1 MASVPGGAA
10 RPLRMRAP
18 DEPSPVGRV
27 VAYCLLACWAF
38 VVLFPLY
45 WLAITSVKLPVDVNS
60 GPFYLPWIDFQ
71 PSLHAWRYLF
81 VDMLNDTLRPY
92 VNTVIAALAS
102 SLIAVA
108 LGSMAA
114 YALVR
119 ITYRPRL
126 GSILM
131 FVLCVLA
138 GIVLVVVLGLHWLL
152 AVAVA
157 LALFALLLLGFGR
170 RFRRS
175 LGNNDIAFWMV
186 SQRILPPVT
195 AVVPIYVLFQ
205 HVGLL
210 DTRTALIITYVAVN
224 IPKGIT
230 ATLTGIL
237 FNVQASSNFD
247 PQSATYDIRQGVSD
261 GNGGTSVAS
270 GTGNITV
277 ATTGRTFI
285 GLSEFSVLVT
295 LTTPQALT
303 GGEEYW
309 FNLTPQCT
317 DGAVDGSCSVGR
329 IFLSNTTEMANE
341 QFGHASPPYESF
353 LNSSYFGFTW
363 TNWCDAS
370 LGLVHGQCRFASFGL
385 VGTAKKD

>member
-1 MASVPGGAA
+1 MASVPGGIA

-18 DEPSPVGRV
+18 DDPTPIGRV
-27 VAYCLLACWAF
+27 VAYFLLACWAF

-45 WLAITSVKLPVDVNS
+45 WLGITSVKLPVDVNS
-60 GPFYLPWIDFQ
+60 GPFYLPWIDFE

-102 SLIAVA
+102 SVIAVA
-108 LGSMAA
+108 FGSMAA

-131 FVLCVLA
+131 FVLSVLA

-157 LALFALLLLGFGR
+157 LALFALLLLGFAR
-170 RFRRS
+170 RFRRA

-224 IPKGIT
+224 IPIVVWLMRDFFFSIPLELEEAALVDG
-230 ATLTGIL
+230 ATRYRI
-237 FNVQASSNFD
+237 FW
-247 PQSATYDIRQGVSD
+247 
-261 GNGGTSVAS
+261 SVVLPLSRPGLA
-270 GTGNITV
+270 
-277 ATTGRTFI
+277 ATFI
-285 GLSEFSVLVT
+285 LVLIMAWNEYLLALFLSSANAQTMPLLVAAQNATRGPQWWYMSVLIIVMILPVT
-295 LTTPQALT
+295 VLAILLERFITRGL
-303 GGEEYW
+303 
-309 FNLTPQCT
+309 LI
-317 DGAVDGSCSVGR
+317 GAVKG
-329 IFLSNTTEMANE
+329 
-341 QFGHASPPYESF
+341 
-353 LNSSYFGFTW
+353 
-363 TNWCDAS
+363 
-370 LGLVHGQCRFASFGL
+370 
-385 VGTAKKD
+385 